1 MLENEQTRPYVLI
14 VDDDADISS
23 GIDAFLRNANYET
36 AIARSGVEAEQAIKV
51 RKPDIIT
58 LDVQMPEMTGL
69 EFLEKMNKTQLLAGT
84 KIILISGMPADELM
98 TGLVSGVD
106 WILEKPIQFN
116 DVVEK
121 VGELLNA
128 A

>member
-1 MLENEQTRPYVLI
+1 MLINEQTRPYVLI

-36 AIARSGVEAEQAIKV
+36 AIARSGVEAEQAIKL

-98 TGLVSGVD
+98 TGLVSGAD